1 MVTTKFSLELIE
13 EENFDSIGMGDSPD
27 AVWHALRKVK
37 LNSMPEEHMYV
48 LFLNNRLEIVGVSE
62 VAHGGVSEMYV
73 DVSNIFKRALLCNAK
88 NIILAHNHPSGGMI
102 RPSNQDIALTERVRD
117 AGNVIGINLLDH
129 MIVSTDGYYSM
140 LEHDEEVMKCTK

>member
-1 MVTTKFSLELIE
+1 
-13 EENFDSIGMGDSPD
+13 
-27 AVWHALRKVK
+27 
-37 LNSMPEEHMYV
+37 MYV
-48 LFLNNRLEIVGVSE
+48 LFLSNRLEIVGISE

-88 NIILAHNHPSGGMI
+88 NIILAHNHPSGGTI
-102 RPSNQDIALTERVRD
+102 RPSNQDLALTERVRD
-117 AGNVIGINLLDH
+117 AGNVIGIDLLDH